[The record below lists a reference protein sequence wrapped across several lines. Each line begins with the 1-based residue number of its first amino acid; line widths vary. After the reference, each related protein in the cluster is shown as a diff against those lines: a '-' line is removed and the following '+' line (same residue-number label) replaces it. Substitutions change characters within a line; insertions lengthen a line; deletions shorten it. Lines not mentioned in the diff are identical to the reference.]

1 MAFDRPI
8 DSLDD
13 LFDGGV
19 RERFNN
25 ALRKVWDN
33 VFDPNTDPKA
43 TREITLKVKIKPSER
58 RDAAAFNVDVVSKL
72 APPVSLS
79 QTVMLQMNGSGE
91 IIATER
97 SNQIPGQIDMDGNE
111 KIPKVVFFG
120 DNN

>member
-25 ALRKVWDN
+25 ALRRVWDN

-43 TREITLKVKIKPSER
+43 AREITLKVKIKPSER